1 MAKKPTEKWLL
12 YRYEKSAAHL
22 MCSAF
27 LLILFFFQLF
37 FVSFIQIFF
46 LLLCSLLNNNNNN
59 NYGNQTE
66 RRAKKKMC
74 RDFLYR
80 LHLWHL
86 PVKEWK
92 KAGKH
97 AHIPHL
103 TRLKLEIVIN
113 NNQATSLSPHWAV
126 IAYRWKYN
134 EHLIYVRQR
143 EMEMV
148 MVVFGLG
155 NTIRTVRM
163 ENNCIPSKV
172 NFRLNFISF
181 WFIFIHY
188 ALGGGALPQ
197 AKIALP
203 SSTYAIMKYIRLR
216 LHCFISWCSMSAF
229 LSLIQTTQ
237 FHIFSLEIKF
247 GPILTFFFP

>member
-1 MAKKPTEKWLL
+1 
-12 YRYEKSAAHL
+12 
-22 MCSAF
+22 
-27 LLILFFFQLF
+27 
-37 FVSFIQIFF
+37 
-46 LLLCSLLNNNNNN
+46 
-59 NYGNQTE
+59 
-66 RRAKKKMC
+66 MC

-197 AKIALP
+197 AKIAYVDDGNVCDYEIYSIAPALFHF
-203 SSTYAIMKYIRLR
+203 MMFDV
-216 LHCFISWCSMSAF
+216 CFFIPNPNDPVPY
-229 LSLIQTTQ
+229 
-237 FHIFSLEIKF
+237 IFSRN
-247 GPILTFFFP
+247 